1 MERQGDKAS
10 PLHHLVSFFIA
21 EAQPQQVTPALVRP
35 NGKAIHTPTSPQPST
50 KPQKY
55 PTGKDIIK

>member
-10 PLHHLVSFFIA
+10 PRASSRPRFIA
-21 EAQPQQVTPALVRP
+21 EAQPQHHP
-35 NGKAIHTPTSPQPST
+35 GT